1 MNHVF
6 DVIHKVT
13 ETQPLTLESVEQLRQ
28 YIQSCY
34 SSSDS
39 SSSHITTTPPISV
52 SDESTVEKHFMC
64 QSDEERDS
72 WLRILRH
79 ARYDCFFSL
88 IIDWVEIM
96 IHQPGLVS
104 ISSIQFKD

>member
-39 SSSHITTTPPISV
+39 CSSHLTTTLPISV
-52 SDESTVEKHFMC
+52 SDESAIEKHFMC

-79 ARYDCFFSL
+79 ARYSYSLFF
-88 IIDWVEIM
+88 IIDWVEIT
-96 IHQPGLVS
+96 IHQPGSVN
-104 ISSIQFKD
+104 IFSIQFKD

>member
-39 SSSHITTTPPISV
+39 SSSHLTNSPPISV
-52 SDESTVEKHFMC
+52 SDESAIEKHFMC

-79 ARYDCFFSL
+79 ARYDTITTF
-88 IIDWVEIM
+88 IVDWVEII
-96 IHQPGLVS
+96 IHQPGSVN
-104 ISSIQFKD
+104 ISSTQFSH